1 MRESFWIC
9 DHLDAEYLELVFY
22 KIQGKNKMLGQI
34 IIRVKPTINQD
45 GLTLIQFQPK
55 ITT

>member
-1 MRESFWIC
+1 MRKSLWIR
-9 DHLDAEYLELVFY
+9 DHLNTEYLELLFY
-22 KIQGKNKMLGQI
+22 KIQRKDKMLGQT
-34 IIRVKPTINQD
+34 IIRVKPTLNQD